1 MKLLKK
7 QISAKDG
14 SGSIF
19 VRPDT
24 PEDLWYTYNL
34 LQNGDLVRCTTHRKV
49 IKESNTGSVS
59 SNKRRMM
66 LTISLQKVD
75 FDPASLQV
83 RLSGTV
89 QQEND
94 FVRLGSF
101 HTLTLELNQ
110 NFSIEKNCWDQIFLD
125 ILDEATHP
133 DRQAEIAAV
142 VLQGSGYV
150 CVVRRCL
157 VRRSLSHVLHFSHV

>member
-1 MKLLKK
+1 
-7 QISAKDG
+7 
-14 SGSIF
+14 
-19 VRPDT
+19 
-24 PEDLWYTYNL
+24 
-34 LQNGDLVRCTTHRKV
+34 
-49 IKESNTGSVS
+49 
-59 SNKRRMM
+59 MM

-110 NFSIEKNCWDQIFLD
+110 NFSIEKHCWDQIYLD

-142 VLQGSGYV
+142 VLQGSG
-150 CVVRRCL
+150 
-157 VRRSLSHVLHFSHV
+157 

>member
-1 MKLLKK
+1 MKLLKR

-14 SGSIF
+14 SGF
-19 VRPDT
+19 VFLRPDT
-24 PEDLWYTYNL
+24 PEDLWFAYNL

-59 SNKRRMM
+59 SSKKRMM

-75 FDPASLQV
+75 FDPVSLQV

-94 FVRLGSF
+94 FVRLGSY

-110 NFSIEKNCWDQIFLD
+110 NFSIEKQCWDQIYLD

-150 CVVRRCL
+150 HDAI
-157 VRRSLSHVLHFSHV
+157 SY